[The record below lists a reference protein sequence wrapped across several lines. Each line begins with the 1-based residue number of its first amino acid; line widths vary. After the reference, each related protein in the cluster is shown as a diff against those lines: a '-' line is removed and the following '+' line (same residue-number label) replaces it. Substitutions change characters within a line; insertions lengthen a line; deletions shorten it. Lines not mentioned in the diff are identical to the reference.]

1 MARQGQF
8 QPGQSGN
15 PSGRKPRAVEE
26 KYLKAVAKSMPAK
39 DWALVLEKVKQ
50 LAMRGERWAV
60 EFYADRLIGKPT
72 NPVEVTGEIE
82 FGVKPVDY
90 RLSIAALAPRP
101 MDDSDTPGESE
112 STFDGATLG

>member
-1 MARQGQF
+1 MTF
-8 QPGQSGN
+8 KPGQSGN
-15 PSGRKPRAVEE
+15 PAGRKKRTVEE
-26 KYLKAVAKSMPAK
+26 KYLQAVVKSMPAK
-39 DWALVLEKVKQ
+39 DWELVLEKVKQ

-90 RLSIAALAPRP
+90 RLAIATLAPRS

-112 STFDGATLG
+112 STFNGATLG